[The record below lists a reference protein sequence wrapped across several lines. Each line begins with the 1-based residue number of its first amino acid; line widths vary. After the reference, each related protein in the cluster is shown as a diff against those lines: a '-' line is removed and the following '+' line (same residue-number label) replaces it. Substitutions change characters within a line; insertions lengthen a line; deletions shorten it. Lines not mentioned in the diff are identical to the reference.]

1 MTHPKTS
8 PVIDYNNPELSVLP
22 RIVQHQN
29 LTFITD
35 IQDGTVI
42 GYKYFDFENV
52 TSLSLELRGTWKG
65 TLKLCLDENGTQTVG
80 QMDLDAKLPCWT
92 NISIPVQAENG
103 IHALYVKFEGGGK
116 LDFKQLAFNTKIE

>member
-80 QMDLDAKLPCWT
+80 QMDLDAKLPT
-92 NISIPVQAENG
+92 
-103 IHALYVKFEGGGK
+103 LR
-116 LDFKQLAFNTKIE
+116 